1 MTDLRGT
8 RLDHLATELA
18 DPTPDILISQRP
30 WGEFMQLACNTAV
43 TVKIIT
49 VQAGQRL
56 SLQRHE
62 HRGELWQILDV
73 PIDVT
78 IGTFERLATPGETVW
93 IPQGEVHRLGNCGET
108 AGRVLEVAFGTFD
121 EDDIERLEDDYDR

>member
-1 MTDLRGT
+1 MGQFT
-8 RLDHLATELA
+8 R
-18 DPTPDILISQRP
+18 
-30 WGEFMQLACNTAV
+30 FACNTPV

-49 VQAGQRL
+49 VEPGQRL

-62 HRGELWQILDV
+62 LRGELWHILDV

-93 IPQGEVHRLGNCGET
+93 IRQGMVHRLGNCGET

-121 EDDIERLEDDYDR
+121 EDDIERLEDDYHR